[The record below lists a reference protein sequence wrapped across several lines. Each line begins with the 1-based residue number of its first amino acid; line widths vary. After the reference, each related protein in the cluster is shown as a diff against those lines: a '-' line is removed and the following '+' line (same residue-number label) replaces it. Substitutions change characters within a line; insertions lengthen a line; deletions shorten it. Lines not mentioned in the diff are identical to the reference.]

1 MKYIKFTVKPLV
13 GKEAVVVLKY
23 YNDDLRPPLDY
34 TWKTPRETITSTV
47 GTHREYRNYV
57 RRGLTGYE
65 ALVEVL
71 R

>member
-1 MKYIKFTVKPLV
+1 MKYIKFTVKPKF
-13 GKEAVVVLKY
+13 GKESIVVRKY
-23 YNDDLRPPLDY
+23 INDDPRPPLDY

-65 ALVEVL
+65 DLVEVL